1 MTEAILII
9 FAAGLIY
16 YVATKIAPKGL
27 LFRLKKDEEN
37 LNNNI
42 RDKFENES
50 KEKESSLIE
59 RGQECL
65 NEGQLSRAEKLFLEA
80 IQANPKEPR
89 AYHFLGM
96 IYLRQ
101 NEYKGA
107 VESLRMAT
115 SLDQLNDTA
124 FNNLGLAF
132 HNLNKFEEAV
142 DAFEKS
148 IQLNDKI
155 AHRYVN
161 LGLSQQGLGDYER
174 AAISFENATKIH
186 ENIENLTL
194 LAKNYIK
201 LNDKKL
207 SKKTL
212 ERLVTID
219 PTNTW
224 AKRVIL
230 SYNN

>member
-16 YVATKIAPKGL
+16 FVATRMAPKGL
-27 LFRLKKDEEN
+27 LFRLKKEEEKLNNLINEKFKDEEKT
-37 LNNNI
+37 
-42 RDKFENES
+42 R
-50 KEKESSLIE
+50 EKELVE
-59 RGQECL
+59 KGQNYL
-65 NEGQLSRAEKLFLEA
+65 NEGQLNQAEKSFLSA
-80 IQANPKEPR
+80 IQINPKEAK

-107 VESLRMAT
+107 VEALKMAT

-124 FNNLGLAF
+124 FNNLGLAL
-132 HNLNKFEEAV
+132 HNLKKHDEAIV
-142 DAFEKS
+142 AFEKS
-148 IQLNDKI
+148 IQINDKI

-161 LGLSQQGLGDYER
+161 LGLSQQGIGNYE
-174 AAISFENATKIH
+174 AAALSFENAARIH
-186 ENIENLTL
+186 ENSENLTL

-201 LNDKKL
+201 LKDKKL
-207 SKKTL
+207 VRKSL
-212 ERLVTID
+212 ERLISID
-219 PTNTW
+219 PTNSW
-224 AKRVIL
+224 AKRTLI